1 MHLFKSYA
9 AGTTTLATLASWLND
24 EGFRTRNT
32 KRLPD
37 AQGELVAEPRMFTT
51 ASVRGILHNPFFTG
65 RVRHRDKL
73 YEGQHESL
81 VSVELFETVQHA
93 MKKNSGRSQ
102 TLQPRPQREYLLKGL
117 VRCAYCLM
125 AMSAQTYHNGNRYY
139 REQFG
144 SRGAGNCVNRSG
156 SIRCEVPDEQIGRI
170 MGAIILPDSYMD
182 RLLAKIHL
190 ADEVK
195 RVNKERQKVERKL
208 KKLGQV
214 YLDNDLMEYEEF
226 QRQRRQL
233 DEKLASLVVPGIDAV
248 QEAGKLLEDLPR
260 LWKKAELSERRRI
273 LMTMLDA
280 VYVEC
285 KEEKRIVA
293 IKPKPACR
301 PLFEIAETKAKSGI
315 ILLKDVES
323 GKASSD
329 GQDTTENNPCL

>member
-1 MHLFKSYA
+1 M
-9 AGTTTLATLASWLND
+9 
-24 EGFRTRNT
+24 
-32 KRLPD
+32 
-37 AQGELVAEPRMFTT
+37 
-51 ASVRGILHNPFFTG
+51 
-65 RVRHRDKL
+65 
-73 YEGQHESL
+73 
-81 VSVELFETVQHA
+81 
-93 MKKNSGRSQ
+93 
-102 TLQPRPQREYLLKGL
+102 
-117 VRCAYCLM
+117 
-125 AMSAQTYHNGNRYY
+125 
-139 REQFG
+139 
-144 SRGAGNCVNRSG
+144 
-156 SIRCEVPDEQIGRI
+156 PDEQIGLI

-273 LMTMLDA
+273 LMTMLEA

-293 IKPKPACR
+293 IKPKPAFR
-301 PLFEIAETKAKSGI
+301 PLFEIAEMKAQSGI
-315 ILLKDVES
+315 ILLKDTES

-329 GQDTTENNPCL
+329 SQNTTETNPCLWWRRGRVELYPKQRFEVLLAA